1 MYLLRTIQA
10 GEATWWVDQLG
21 VDARYSLPLPMVP
34 RQAFSSVVVIHRGRA
49 LCFELGHI
57 EYVDENAVVGS
68 EGTNVIKAKV
78 RLHVKTGKPLI
89 GTAKIAG
96 FQGIRY
102 RTDLSDVV
110 DDLR

>member
-10 GEATWWVDQLG
+10 GEKTWWVDQLG
-21 VDARYSLPLPMVP
+21 VDSKCSLPLPIVP
-34 RQAFSSVVVIHRGRA
+34 RRKFSKVVVIHRGRA

-68 EGTNVIKAKV
+68 DGSNVIKAKV
-78 RLHVKTGKPLI
+78 RLHVKTAKPLI
-89 GTAKIAG
+89 GTAKITG